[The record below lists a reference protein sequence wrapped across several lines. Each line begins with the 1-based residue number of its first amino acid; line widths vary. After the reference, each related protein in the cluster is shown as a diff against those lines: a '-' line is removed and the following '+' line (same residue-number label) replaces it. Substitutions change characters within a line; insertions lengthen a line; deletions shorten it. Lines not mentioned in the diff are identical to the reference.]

1 MPARAWRIC
10 WRRRTTRRRSGILTA
25 AVRLRPATRPAI
37 STTAWLLQNRANF
50 ARRRRKLKQP
60 FNLSPATPQ
69 PTTCWVV
76 FVKTPARWRKAH
88 LDLGAALLSRDR
100 SAAIQQSGS
109 RRRTATLPYSA
120 RRLRRCLK
128 PAAAPSD
135 STPCLFAKQS
145 QCRQEARDCSA
156 ASRRSTTHRN
166 RSAALGTVP
175 AGSADK
181 AVVLQNK
188 AITTLRIDIIAR
200 GRCSA
205 RPGFPML
212 VQRISGDFVS
222 G

>member
-1 MPARAWRIC
+1 MKA
-10 WRRRTTRRRSGILTA
+10 
-25 AVRLRPATRPAI
+25 
-37 STTAWLLQNRANF
+37 
-50 ARRRRKLKQP
+50 
-60 FNLSPATPQ
+60 
-69 PTTCWVV
+69 
-76 FVKTPARWRKAH
+76 PARWRKAH

-188 AITTLRIDIIAR
+188 AITTLRIDHRAGPPFGAGRFSDVSATDLRGFRKWLNSAVAADVNEKILISQAAGNFGKENAGIAL
-200 GRCSA
+200 S
-205 RPGFPML
+205 
-212 VQRISGDFVS
+212 
-222 G
+222 